1 MNLKVLFTIYEPVK
15 YLILISKNQI
25 SNLQFT
31 ILTIDNK
38 FAFKTNTSGSGPP
51 SSNCC
56 ITEICDGF
64 SSTA

>member
-1 MNLKVLFTIYEPVK
+1 MNLKALLSMTQ
-15 YLILISKNQI
+15 YLIYIKKKKQI
-25 SNLQFT
+25 FNLQFT

-56 ITEICDGF
+56 ITEICEGF